1 VDRGT
6 FCGKYRDGWSMWS
19 PIQDTNER
27 IGYFGYFEG
36 EEEALNPGIVE
47 NAGGKCEI
55 YGANSC
61 LNTAHFIK

>member
-1 VDRGT
+1 
-6 FCGKYRDGWSMWS
+6 MWS